1 MSILFVGVVVGVV
14 LAGLAGWAAYQRFAP
29 KAAPAPEP
37 VGPESQPAADA
48 DPVPFDP
55 DRALTDLLQGLSATL
70 DSKAE
75 RTAHPREMLDFP
87 EFPSAVGL
95 LADPETDLETVRL
108 YALGRLWTLACVAFE
123 ALSQRADGMN
133 VLHAT
138 MAQLRTY
145 PPATLHFVLRYLV
158 SLQTRPA
165 VGYPLF
171 IADAW
176 WANHSMLI
184 ESVREYFAAR
194 QALGDAPEFGEG
206 LGHEGVDDGAIEAFL
221 KVVDHPFAAALIE
234 EIRRWRV
241 GRVDERALAAIG
253 RFWTGDSAEGL
264 VEPEPWLEAL
274 GRAEQAIL
282 GSPPRSILIA
292 GGPRIGKSSFLKLL
306 GARIGARGWRVFEAT
321 AAELMAG
328 QIYIGQIEGRVRQ
341 VVLELEAGK
350 KVAWC
355 AGDLL
360 QLARSGTHQGQ
371 SASVLDQIWP
381 AVAAGRLVV
390 LTESDPDGASR
401 ALQMRPSMRMHLE
414 LVQLGPFN
422 DHQLSQLGRS
432 VAADLQ
438 ARQNLSVD
446 AEALDGALQFGQ
458 QYLQAGNAPG
468 VVPDIL
474 KRAAQ
479 RSLAAGSEAKSAA
492 RRHAVTFAQVVEAVA
507 QLTGLPPEIL
517 SDDKPLDLSAIRA
530 FFAERVV
537 GQDEAIVTV
546 VDRIAMLKAGLVDPT
561 KPVGVFLFAG
571 PTGTGKTELA
581 KTLAAFLF
589 GSPDRLLRLDMS
601 EFQTGDSVVKIVG
614 ERGVV
619 PGSDPLVERIR
630 KQPFSVVLLDEF
642 EKAHSSVWDLF
653 LQVFDDGR
661 LTDANGHTADF
672 RHAIIILT
680 SNLGAGGRG
689 SSAIGFASSKDD
701 FTEHQVLAAVA
712 RAFRPEFVNRL
723 DRIVVFKPLTRAL
736 MYRILRKE
744 LAEVL
749 GRRGLR
755 NREWAVEWEPSALDF
770 LIERGFSPDMG
781 ARPLK
786 RAVDEYLLAPL
797 AATLVE
803 HRFPEGDQF
812 LFVRSNGKAIE
823 VEFLDPNADPDEP
836 AGHARFSGEAAFSL
850 PALILHPTGG
860 PDAGHYL
867 QSRILNLQA
876 SLESE
881 DWTALKARLTREA
894 GDPDIWNRPDR
905 SRVFAGLN
913 VMDRVREAA
922 GAVEGLGRR
931 LKAGSAKTD
940 QASRD
945 LVARLALQIWLT
957 EAGVA
962 DALTDAPAD
971 AVVMV
976 DVALEGSGE
985 PQADSGWSERIMAM
999 YGAWAGRRRMQS
1011 RLIAPTGNGP
1021 PMLLVSGFGAYRT
1034 LSGEAG
1040 LHVLEN
1046 PAGAASRR
1054 EIARVR
1060 VIEAPLDEMSGPG
1073 LYGRI
1078 MRDMVA
1084 APDLKTVVRRY
1095 RERPSPLVRDSA
1107 TGVRSGHPDI
1117 VLGGDF
1123 DLVFARPEAR

>member
-1 MSILFVGVVVGVV
+1 M
-14 LAGLAGWAAYQRFAP
+14 AALAGWAVYRRFRDKLASSTP
-29 KAAPAPEP
+29 TSEAEPQAVAASDAIAFEP
-37 VGPESQPAADA
+37 DQ
-48 DPVPFDP
+48 
-55 DRALTDLLQGLSATL
+55 ALTDRLQGLASTL
-70 DSKAE
+70 ESKSE
-75 RTAHPREMLDFP
+75 RTVHPREMLDFP
-87 EFPSAVGL
+87 EFRLAVGL

-108 YALGRLWTLACVAFE
+108 YAQGRMWTLACAAFE
-123 ALSQRADGMN
+123 ALSQRADGGN
-133 VLHAT
+133 VLQAT

-145 PPATLHFVLRYLV
+145 PPATLHFVLRFLV
-158 SLQTRPA
+158 GLTVRPA

-171 IADAW
+171 IADGW
-176 WANHSMLI
+176 TNHSMLI
-184 ESVREYFAAR
+184 ESFREYFIAR
-194 QALGDAPEFGEG
+194 QAVGDAPEFGQV
-206 LGHEGVDDGAIEAFL
+206 LGHEGVDDRAIEAFL
-221 KVVDHPFAAALIE
+221 KVVDHPFAIALIQD
-234 EIRRWRV
+234 IRDWRAA
-241 GRVDERALAAIG
+241 RVDERALAAFG
-253 RFWTGDSAEGL
+253 RFWTADEAEGL

-274 GRAEQAIL
+274 GHAEQAIL
-282 GSPPRSILIA
+282 GDPPRSILVA

-306 GARIGARGWRVFEAT
+306 GARIAARGWRVFEAT

-381 AVAAGRLVV
+381 AVAAGRLVL
-390 LTESDPDGASR
+390 LTECDPDGASR

-414 LVQLGPFN
+414 LVQLGPFDEN
-422 DHQLSQLGRS
+422 QLSRLARS
-432 VAADLQ
+432 VADDLQ
-438 ARQNLSVD
+438 ASQSVSIS
-446 AEALDGALQFGQ
+446 AQALEGALQFGQ
-458 QYLQAGNAPG
+458 QYLQAASAPG

-474 KRAAQ
+474 KRAAL
-479 RSLAAGSEAKSAA
+479 RALAAGSEHAQPA
-492 RRHAVTFAQVVEAVA
+492 RQLSVVSFAQVVEAVG
-507 QLTGLPPEIL
+507 QMTGLPPEIL
-517 SDDKPLDLSAIRA
+517 SDDEPLDLAAVRL

-537 GQDEAIVTV
+537 GQDEAISTV
-546 VDRIAMLKAGLVDPT
+546 VDRIAMLKAGLVDRS

-619 PGSDPLVERIR
+619 PSSDPLVERIR

-642 EKAHSSVWDLF
+642 EKAHSGVWDLF

-672 RHAIIILT
+672 RHAIIVLT
-680 SNLGAGGRG
+680 SNLGAGSRG
-689 SSAIGFASSKDD
+689 TSAIGFASSKDD
-701 FTEHQVLAAVA
+701 FTEHQVLAAVS

-723 DRIVVFKPLTRAL
+723 DRIVVFKPLTRTL

-770 LIERGFSPDMG
+770 LIDRGFSPDMG

-823 VEFLDPNADPDEP
+823 VEFLDPNAGPDEAAAPPAVAGETAYSLPELILRP
-836 AGHARFSGEAAFSL
+836 AGGK
-850 PALILHPTGG
+850 
-860 PDAGHYL
+860 DAGHYL
-867 QSRILNLQA
+867 QTRILELQA
-876 SLESE
+876 QLDSD
-881 DWTALKARLTREA
+881 DWIALKTRLTREA
-894 GDPDIWNRPDR
+894 ADPDIWNRPDR
-905 SRVFAGLN
+905 ARVFAGLN

-922 GAVEGLGRR
+922 GTVEGLGRR
-931 LKAGSAKTD
+931 LSSGSARTD

-957 EAGVA
+957 QAGVA
-962 DALTDAPAD
+962 DALTDAPPD

-976 DVALEGSGE
+976 DTALDGSGDAQ
-985 PQADSGWSERIMAM
+985 PDGAWSERVLAM
-999 YGAWAGRRRMQS
+999 YGAWAARRRMQS
-1011 RLIAPTGNGP
+1011 KLIAPAGKGASA
-1021 PMLLVSGFGAYRT
+1021 LLVSGFGAFRT
-1034 LSGEAG
+1034 LSAEAG
-1040 LHVLEN
+1040 LHVLEH
-1046 PAGAASRR
+1046 PGGAALRR

-1060 VIEAPLDEMSGPG
+1060 VIEAPIDEASGPA
-1073 LYGRI
+1073 LYGKI
-1078 MRDMVA
+1078 MLDMATA
-1084 APDLKTVVRRY
+1084 ADPKSVVRRY

-1107 TGVRSGHPDI
+1107 SGARSGHLDL
-1117 VLGGDF
+1117 VLAGDF
-1123 DLVFARPEAR
+1123 DLIFAASG